1 MQESINYI
9 AFSPAWTNDLIQQDK
24 SSYPNKKLPALIHPT
39 GKLLLQC
46 LTSAAWCVGNA
57 ALVTGCLHESIE
69 QRVRPVRAALEF
81 VTRKDAA
88 ETLDKQLLHREELE
102 LDRMAAGGVHQ
113 GVVAEVAEAVAPG
126 EGDLEDIVR
135 AAGPGVLLLVLDGV
149 QDPHNLGACL
159 RTADAAGV
167 HAVIAPRDRAAG
179 LTAVARKVAAGAAE
193 AVPFIQVTNLART
206 LGRLKELGLWIVGAA
221 GQAEMDLYQADLK
234 GPLVIVMGSEG
245 AGLRRLTREA
255 CDFTVRLPM
264 QGVVESLNVSV
275 ATGIVLYEALRQR
288 R

>member
-1 MQESINYI
+1 MSEGGTVYGLHAVRVLLERQPGRIRQL
-9 AFSPAWTNDLIQQDK
+9 WIQSGRED
-24 SSYPNKKLPALIHPT
+24 A
-39 GKLLLQC
+39 
-46 LTSAAWCVGNA
+46 
-57 ALVTGCLHESIE
+57 
-69 QRVRPVRAALEF
+69 RAADLRRLAGERGLR
-81 VTRKDAA
+81 VTTRPA
-88 ETLDKQLLHREELE
+88 HE

-113 GVVAEVAEAVAPG
+113 GVVAEVAEGVAPC
-126 EGDLEDIVR
+126 EDDLEDIVR

-167 HAVIAPRDRAAG
+167 HAVIAPRDRATG

-193 AVPFIQVTNLART
+193 VVPFIQVTNLARA

-221 GQAEMDLYQADLK
+221 GQAELDLYQADLK